1 MRKRWGIIQKMCQVE
16 SLYHHVQNVV
26 SVGGHIEKAT
36 RALLKTGRVAGILE
50 MRPLVANRWR
60 NIA

>member
-1 MRKRWGIIQKMCQVE
+1 MRKRWGIIQKN
-16 SLYHHVQNVV
+16 VQNVM

-36 RALLKTGRVAGILE
+36 RALLKIDRVAGILE